1 MRLEAIKEFL
11 KQQNNSLALVLCS
24 DKERAQLISAG
35 LPIAEDTDTTLS
47 MQHLNIARLNAWRLH
62 NDLQGAQLLAI
73 TPETDAATPS
83 ERALIYAMLVRCR
96 KVISCRDKLEDMLKY
111 DDRKG
116 WGEVKAAYETKV
128 LDLYKATWRDEII
141 YPYNIVD
148 NIKEYNKNESY
159 ILKQLYWHLSERTPG
174 KVNDGDKEMT
184 CALRQMFSDLS
195 ISLLEPAC
203 VFVGDFA
210 PDGQLQMLLK
220 ALKPKAKVI
229 RLDM

>member
-1 MRLEAIKEFL
+1 MRYELIKDFL
-11 KQQNNSLALVLCS
+11 AGAGNGFALVLCS
-24 DKERAQLISAG
+24 DEQRDELIAQG
-35 LPIAEDTDTTLS
+35 LLADNKDTTLS
-47 MQHLNIARLNAWRLH
+47 MQHLNIARLAAQRLH
-62 NDLQGAQLLAI
+62 DALQGKQLLAV
-73 TPETDAATPS
+73 TPEADTASPA

-111 DDRKG
+111 DDREG
-116 WGEVKAAYETKV
+116 WQAVKAEYENKV

-174 KVNDGDKEMT
+174 KINTGDKEMT

-195 ISLLEPAC
+195 VSLLVPDV
-203 VFVGDFA
+203 VFVGSVESGA
-210 PDGQLQMLLK
+210 QLQ
-220 ALKPKAKVI
+220 ALAEYQRKQNISINK
-229 RLDM
+229 L